1 MAVKNPSAKLTTI
14 IKVPILSFE
23 ENIENMPQKDIAPIK
38 RKIRDFTLS

>member
-1 MAVKNPSAKLTTI
+1 MAVKNPSAKLIAT

-23 ENIENMPQKDIAPIK
+23 EKIKNKPQKDIDPIK